1 MVIFIKKIITIIII
15 AVFLLFQTSCKS
27 ESAKDFNELIKTI
40 NSEYGYNF
48 NEEDFTIEKRENI
61 IYHTLIDNQTLLS
74 LYSNKENEII
84 QCTLSSFNINNQEIF
99 ELAAQ
104 LGTIIC
110 QQDFITVKAML
121 DSAQTNSKSTEN
133 GWCIAIIQNNNF
145 GTILI
150 NKANS
155 EINNNQL
162 PTLKR
167 NP

>member
-110 QQDFITVKAML
+110 LLRTGR
-121 DSAQTNSKSTEN
+121 N
-133 GWCIAIIQNNNF
+133 GHQLKNRRWVGRPKNP
-145 GTILI
+145 LI
-150 NKANS
+150 S
-155 EINNNQL
+155 YL
-162 PTLKR
+162 SM
-167 NP
+167 